1 VTEAG
6 GQASL
11 RWTNRAVAAWRTGS
25 AVAAVVAL
33 VVANAIPIIGVA
45 LFDWSLMTILVLYW
59 IENGVVG
66 LWNLPKIALA
76 EAPAAGA
83 GARATLNRRPLAGL
97 SIPAQ
102 RSFAMPFFAFHY
114 GIFWVVH
121 GVFVFLMPVL
131 VGVAGFGERFEEGFG
146 FEVVP
151 PGAGAT
157 WEPGTLPFA
166 GPGGEPA
173 FPADFFG
180 GIADGSGLGAIELG
194 PVLLGAVV
202 LFVSHGVSFFW
213 NYVAQGEYRRTSPV
227 ERMFAPYGRV
237 VVLHVAIVLG
247 AMPVLLLGSPIGL
260 LVVLVVGKTIL
271 DLFLHLREHARPVIA
286 LGGGEPAGPVVGSA

>member
-1 VTEAG
+1 MTQG
-6 GQASL
+6 GVPSSL

-45 LFDWSLMTILVLYW
+45 FFDWSLITILVLYW

-66 LWNLPKIALA
+66 LWNVPKIALA
-76 EAPAAGA
+76 EAPPTGVS
-83 GARATLNRRPLAGL
+83 ATATFNRRPVAGL

-102 RSFAMPFFAFHY
+102 RRFAMPFFAIHY
-114 GIFWVVH
+114 GIFWLVH
-121 GVFVFLMPVL
+121 GLFVFLMPL
-131 VGVAGFGERFEEGFG
+131 MVGVAGLGEQFEEGFP

-157 WEPGTLPFA
+157 FEPGTLPFV

-173 FPADFFG
+173 FPVDFVG
-180 GIADGSGLGAIELG
+180 GISEASGLGAIELG

-237 VVLHVAIVLG
+237 VVLHVTIVLG

-260 LVVLVVGKTIL
+260 LLVLVVGKTIL
-271 DLFLHLREHARPVIA
+271 DLFLHLREHARPAIVTVA
-286 LGGGEPAGPVVGSA
+286 ENPGLV